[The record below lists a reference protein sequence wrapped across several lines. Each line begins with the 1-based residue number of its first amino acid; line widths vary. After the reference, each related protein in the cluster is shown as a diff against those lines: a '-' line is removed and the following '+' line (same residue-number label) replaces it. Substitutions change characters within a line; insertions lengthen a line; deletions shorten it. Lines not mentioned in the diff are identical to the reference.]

1 MTERIE
7 ADGKPVPVSLETTVG
22 KATIVVPPVN
32 RWKSSARH
40 ALTAKGG
47 GDDYTWAKTTLSAKD
62 FAEWERLDPDVDE
75 SLAFFT
81 AWSEKSGIS
90 VGESQ
95 ASPSS

>member
-7 ADGKPVPVSLETTVG
+7 SDGKPVPVSLETVAG

-47 GDDYTWAKTTLSAKD
+47 GDDYTWAKTTLSEAD
-62 FAEWERLDPDVDE
+62 FATWERLDPDVDE
-75 SLAFFT
+75 TLAFFK

-90 VGESQ
+90 VGESK
-95 ASPSS
+95 ASTDS